1 MASDKIRLGV
11 IGANP
16 TVGWAPRAHLPA
28 LVASPDIELTAVCTT
43 RQESATASAQKYG
56 AKMAFHDYRDMLACP
71 DIDAVAV
78 PPPVPSHYE
87 PTSGPLEA
95 CQAGFTAWP
104 VGDETAQ

>member
-28 LVASPDIELTAVCTT
+28 LVASSDIELTAVCTT
-43 RQESATASAQKYG
+43 RQESAAASAQKYG
-56 AKMAFHDYRDMLACP
+56 AKMAFHDYREMLACP

-78 PPPVPSHYE
+78 VLKHMPS
-87 PTSGPLEA
+87 
-95 CQAGFTAWP
+95 
-104 VGDETAQ
+104 